1 MDDHQ
6 GQEEKRVL
14 KKINAVLK
22 KMKKRPKEVDTEFR
36 INPSQMPA
44 QIKIK
49 VSYPCYNY
57 CILLD

>member
-1 MDDHQ
+1 M
-6 GQEEKRVL
+6 